1 MPKETKSGLPEPMLA
16 QPYTEV
22 FPAGLQSVDF
32 SNYYVMP
39 KLDGIRAIT
48 YQGKLWTRN
57 GKEVRNKYVQA
68 QFCHLPD
75 YLDGELYIHGEKF
88 HDLSS
93 MIMGGD
99 NPAGQRIEYHIFDTM
114 ASVPSNIRYGII
126 APLADEYNGI
136 YVVSHTTSNSY
147 EEFIKLDDTHID
159 TGYEGSMLKHKY
171 HIYKHG
177 RAGKKNTELVKVKRV
192 ETAEIKVTG
201 VAPLLMNLNEATTDE
216 YGRTKRS
223 QSKEGKVEDTTRVG
237 KLIGT
242 CITKDSPFYGQ
253 TIQMSGCISNDEAKQ
268 LMFDWNDGKLEGR
281 IAEFKYYAG
290 GKDTARQ
297 PIFLRF
303 RPDLENQ

>member
-1 MPKETKSGLPEPMLA
+1 MPKKTKSGLPEPMLA
-16 QPYTEV
+16 KSYTEV
-22 FPAGLQSVDF
+22 FPDGLQSVDF

-57 GKEVRNKYVQA
+57 GKEIRNKYVQEK
-68 QFCHLPD
+68 FSHLPD
-75 YLDGELYIHGEKF
+75 YLDGELYIHFEKF

-99 NPAGQRIEYHIFDTM
+99 NPDGQKVEYHIFDTM
-114 ASVPSNIRYGII
+114 ALVTSDIRYAII
-126 APLADEYNGI
+126 APLSDPWNNI
-136 YVVSHTTSNSY
+136 HVVEHTSVASY
-147 EEFIKLDDTHID
+147 EEFIKLDDYYIEM
-159 TGYEGSMLKHKY
+159 GYEGSMLKHKY
-171 HIYKHG
+171 QDYKFG
-177 RAGKKNTELVKVKRV
+177 RAGKKKTELVKVKRV

-201 VAPLLMNLNEATTDE
+201 VAPLLMNMNEATTDE

-242 CITKDSPFYGQ
+242 CITKESPFYGQ

-303 RPDLENQ
+303 RPDLEN

>member
-1 MPKETKSGLPEPMLA
+1 MTVLPKPMLA
-16 QPYTEV
+16 QSYTEV
-22 FPAGLQSVDF
+22 FPDGLESVDF

-39 KLDGIRAIT
+39 KLDGIRAFT
-48 YQGKLWTRN
+48 CNGKLMTRN
-57 GKEVRNKYVQA
+57 GKEIRNRYIQEK
-68 QFCHLPD
+68 FSHLPD
-75 YLDGELYIHGEKF
+75 YLDGELYIHRETF

-93 MIMGGD
+93 MIMSGD
-99 NPAGQRIEYHIFDTM
+99 NPDGKKVEYHIFDTM
-114 ASVPSNIRYGII
+114 GCIPSNLRTGII
-126 APLADEYNGI
+126 HELGDGFNDIFIVEHI
-136 YVVSHTTSNSY
+136 SVNSY
-147 EEFIKLDDTHID
+147 EEFIKLDDYYID
-159 TGYEGSMLKHKY
+159 LGYEGSMLKHK
-171 HIYKHG
+171 HHNYKHG

-201 VAPLLMNLNEATTDE
+201 VAPLLMNMNEATTDV

-223 QSKEGKVEDTTRVG
+223 QSKEGKVADHTRVG

-242 CITKDSPFYGQ
+242 CITELSPFYGQ

-268 LMFDWNDGKLEGR
+268 LMVDWNDGTLGGR

-303 RPDLENQ
+303 RPDLEN